1 MSVYVTAPPHG
12 ADDASARTLT
22 LYHEGRVEGCDEDG
36 YFGMYAY
43 YARQDLPYAHAA
55 VGENELDVDRPPGAA
70 PFGIAPRVYAGSVAL
85 GLQCD
90 GQLCEE
96 EFVRYL
102 RGEPI
107 TTFLV
112 DRDLAARVDTESS
125 HL

>member
-1 MSVYVTAPPHG
+1 MLPP
-12 ADDASARTLT
+12 L
-22 LYHEGRVEGCDEDG
+22 V
-36 YFGMYAY
+36 
-43 YARQDLPYAHAA
+43 PYAHAA

-85 GLQCD
+85 GLQCG

-112 DRDLAARVDTESS
+112 DRDLAARLDAESS
-125 HL
+125 PL